1 MERQWDQYE
10 HPHQLHYRHLGLCF
24 DRLTNRWNHA
34 SDDLYTSYQGRNA
47 HAYAPSFIRVQRWQ
61 SVRKWGDTIYI
72 NVNVSGLPE
81 AFDCRWEMLMA
92 ADGVE
97 RRAPE
102 GRQRPFYH
110 LRTSIKGKRMPRFY
124 SVRSLWFE
132 HARES
137 SWDRRVIFKIT
148 ACRFI
153 ARDLGASF
161 NKVRNGDLVRG
172 GISCLPEPIKDSSLG
187 GNTIY
192 FVSYLHPLCLT
203 LRPFPAVR
211 VVFNRRFWMD
221 RFLIYVDSEWGIDIY
236 SHTCV
241 TPSIGSRPSMVL
253 ANVWTL
259 CIHVPN
265 SKIYG
270 SDVT

>member
-1 MERQWDQYE
+1 
-10 HPHQLHYRHLGLCF
+10 
-24 DRLTNRWNHA
+24 
-34 SDDLYTSYQGRNA
+34 
-47 HAYAPSFIRVQRWQ
+47 
-61 SVRKWGDTIYI
+61 
-72 NVNVSGLPE
+72 
-81 AFDCRWEMLMA
+81 MA

-132 HARES
+132 HTRES
-137 SWDRRVIFKIT
+137 SWDRRVIPKIT

-153 ARDLGASF
+153 ARDLWASF
-161 NKVRNGDLVRG
+161 NNIASVWNGDLVYG
-172 GISCLPEPIKDSSLG
+172 GMSCFPEPIKDGSLG

-192 FVSYLHPLCLT
+192 FVSYIHPLCLT
-203 LRPFPAVR
+203 LRPFPAFR

-253 ANVWTL
+253 ANVWIL

-265 SKIYG
+265 SKILWAPMLPKAQQILSG
-270 SDVT
+270 DGDFWGLWWSSDITQCTRKYIWTPWNPRRSLHRVHIQPLANITTVLKR

>member
-1 MERQWDQYE
+1 MGSIWTPRTSSITVT
-10 HPHQLHYRHLGLCF
+10 LASV
-24 DRLTNRWNHA
+24 LTDSRTGEITRPTTCIPVTR
-34 SDDLYTSYQGRNA
+34 DRNA
-47 HAYAPSFIRVQRWQ
+47 HVYAPSFIRVQRWQ
-61 SVRKWGDTIYI
+61 SVRRWEDTICI
-72 NVNVSGLPE
+72 NVSVSGLPE

-161 NKVRNGDLVRG
+161 NNIASRLGMATLFMAECLVFR
-172 GISCLPEPIKDSSLG
+172 SLSR
-187 GNTIY
+187 T
-192 FVSYLHPLCLT
+192 
-203 LRPFPAVR
+203 AV
-211 VVFNRRFWMD
+211 
-221 RFLIYVDSEWGIDIY
+221 
-236 SHTCV
+236 
-241 TPSIGSRPSMVL
+241 
-253 ANVWTL
+253 
-259 CIHVPN
+259 
-265 SKIYG
+265 
-270 SDVT
+270 